1 MDQYIEESATGKLKL
16 KVDEIVMKNKN
27 KSAIMNKIKEM
38 DKKYGEEGSK
48 EYEKKDTLNALIS
61 CCFALPSISATG
73 IVLSSGPASG
83 FYVIGIPIGI
93 VGLYLS
99 GLLHEK
105 KKRKYSKQSLLTHTK
120 SKVEKHLDKLEK
132 AYNKEKDAKLKK
144 EMENRIKDAKAT
156 IKYCDKEINKIR
168 RAKGEIGGG
177 IKSSSSFDDIDLDD
191 FDIDMD
197 LDFDD
202 WSLDESAM
210 VYTETVDKSKA
221 KPVYIVTIEGN
232 SFISKPIKQVTNSI
246 YTHAGLAFEPSL
258 SKIYSY
264 GGKLNSISKRAL
276 GGFTIDSIDSYVDD
290 TNNGSIKV
298 NAIFVNNEDYNR
310 IKSKVDYLSKNAD
323 KTTYDFFGLVDVI
336 LNRAKASADYTKMIC
351 SGFVDSMLK
360 MIDVDITGSDTS
372 SNLVTPAMISKIN
385 NPKVYTVYEGPVID
399 YDDNVVKSR
408 ISKLYKKGNV
418 IKESTM
424 LYEVKSLGV
433 QFNDEGDLV
442 LKNPKSINFKAEHAR
457 SKKLYPIYKK
467 NNNLNGMEYEACK
480 LWYMN
485 LILLKKIEV
494 TRDKKKKEELYD
506 IRAKILNEFTLYVN
520 EITRVEPAFNF
531 EQYYQA
537 TPFGEE
543 TIKINGSTIKYSME
557 YLKMLI

>member
-1 MDQYIEESATGKLKL
+1 MDQYIEESATGRLKL
-16 KVDEIVMKNKN
+16 KIDEIIMKNKN
-27 KSAIMNKIKEM
+27 KSAIMSKIKEI
-38 DKKYGEEGSK
+38 DKKYGEEGNK
-48 EYEKKDTLNALIS
+48 EYEKKDILNSLIT

-73 IVLSSGPASG
+73 LALSSGPAGG
-83 FYVIGIPIGI
+83 FYIIGIPVGI

-120 SKVEKHLDKLEK
+120 SKVETHLDKLEK
-132 AYNKEKDAKLKK
+132 AYSKEKDPKLKK

-168 RAKGEIGGG
+168 RAKGEIGGRSSS
-177 IKSSSSFDDIDLDD
+177 SSSSFDDLDD

-197 LDFDD
+197 IDYDD

-210 VYTETVDKSKA
+210 IYTEAVDRSKA
-221 KPVYIVTIEGN
+221 KPIYIITIEGD
-232 SFISKPIKQVTNSI
+232 SFISRPIKQVTNSI
-246 YTHAGLAFEPSL
+246 YTHAGLAFDPSL
-258 SKIYSY
+258 FKIYSY
-264 GGKLNSISKRAL
+264 GGKLNSISKKTF

-290 TNNGSIKV
+290 TDNGSIKV
-298 NAIFVNNEDYNR
+298 NAIFVNNEDYNK
-310 IKSKVDYLSKNAD
+310 IKSKVNYLSNNAN
-323 KTTYDFFGLVDVI
+323 KTTYDFFGLIDVI
-336 LNRAKASADYTKMIC
+336 LNRAKTSADYTKMIC

-360 MIDVDITGSDTS
+360 MINIDITDSNIS

-399 YDDNVVKSR
+399 YDDNIVKSR
-408 ISKLYKKGNV
+408 ISKLYKSGKM
-418 IKESTM
+418 IKESTIIH
-424 LYEVKSLGV
+424 EVKSLGV

-442 LKNPKSINFKAEHAR
+442 LRNPKSINFKAEHAR

-467 NNNLNGMEYEACK
+467 NSNLNGMEYEACK

-520 EITRVEPAFNF
+520 EITRIEPAFNF

-543 TIKINGSTIKYSME
+543 TIKINGSTIKYSIE
-557 YLKMLI
+557 YLKTLI